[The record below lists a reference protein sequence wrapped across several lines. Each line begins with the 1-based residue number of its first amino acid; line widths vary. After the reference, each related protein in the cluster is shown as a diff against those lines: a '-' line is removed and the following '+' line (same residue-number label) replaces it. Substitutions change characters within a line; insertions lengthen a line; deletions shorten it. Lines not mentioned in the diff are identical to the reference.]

1 MAIAGGGTGGHL
13 FPGLAVAEYALA
25 TGVAGEVVFFGAER
39 GIESRLVPAAGYE
52 LFAQPLVGIAG
63 GGPLGA
69 LRGLARLARAILS
82 ARSELRRRR
91 IDVMI
96 GLGGYASSSGVI
108 AARLAGVPVVL
119 LEQNR
124 DPGLS
129 NRTLARLAAAVCT
142 SFEETAQRLPRAKAH
157 FTGNPVRPGLEAR
170 AEDGST
176 VRDTLL
182 VFGGSAG
189 AVTINR
195 AVVAALGELAA
206 AGDTVPSVLH
216 QTGKRGLEESEEAYA
231 RLRAEHPGLEIDT
244 REFIDDMGAAYRR
257 ARLAV
262 CRAGATSVAELVG
275 TETPSIL
282 VPYPHAAGDHQTANA
297 RALERA
303 GAAVLVVDGPDLV
316 VDLTKALA
324 RLLRDPGELDSMAR
338 RAAELGRPGAAAR
351 VMDIVAEV
359 LATKLEDAK

>member
-216 QTGKRGLEESEEAYA
+216 QTGKRGLEESEESYA

-244 REFIDDMGAAYRR
+244 CDVIHDI
-257 ARLAV
+257 LA
-262 CRAGATSVAELVG
+262 E
-275 TETPSIL
+275 E
-282 VPYPHAAGDHQTANA
+282 
-297 RALERA
+297 
-303 GAAVLVVDGPDLV
+303 
-316 VDLTKALA
+316 
-324 RLLRDPGELDSMAR
+324 
-338 RAAELGRPGAAAR
+338 GR
-351 VMDIVAEV
+351 
-359 LATKLEDAK
+359 